1 MPEARST
8 GRSISNDVKTSAR
21 KATQPNFA
29 NLGSFLATEPKAASK
44 ASRAGEGHPVC
55 GIYRSEVGEPPRKN
69 ICISSSVTFPSL
81 SSLPATFSV
90 LVVCSTRVTPPFGAE
105 RQRTSVIPGCGGR

>member
-55 GIYRSEVGEPPRKN
+55 GQ
-69 ICISSSVTFPSL
+69 L
-81 SSLPATFSV
+81 SIGSRRATTEEHLHLLQRDFSV
-90 LVVCSTRVTPPFGAE
+90 LELSTGHVLG
-105 RQRTSVIPGCGGR
+105 SCCLLH